1 VDRERAGTRLDLAV
15 VHHLSGVPGLTRAR
29 VRGWVEQ
36 GLVLINGQAGAR
48 PSRRLALGDEVE
60 ILVPPPPPR
69 PEPVALDRPLS
80 VVFEDDWL
88 LALDKPP
95 GVVVHPAPG
104 NWDDTLLHALLW
116 RARDWGDD
124 RGDRRPH
131 LVSRLDKGTSG
142 LLLVAK
148 TPQVHA
154 ALKAQPAEKDYLALV
169 YGRTDGAKG
178 RIDLGV
184 LRDPAEPHR
193 MTTSR
198 TEGNPSATLWERI
211 GEAANGEPLTL
222 LRCRLLT
229 GRMHQIRVHLRAV
242 RLPIVGDPVYGA
254 PAWKGIADPALADLC
269 RTFPR
274 QALHAW
280 RLSLIHP
287 VTEERLA
294 LSTPPPPDLESLL
307 AAAGVTL
314 ACPP

>member
-1 VDRERAGTRLDLAV
+1 VAV
-15 VHHLSGVPGLTRAR
+15 VRHLSAVPGLTRSR

-36 GLVLINGQAGAR
+36 GLVRVNGRTGAR

-69 PEPVALDRPLS
+69 PEPVALDRPLA

-104 NWDDTLLHALLW
+104 NWDETLLHALLW
-116 RARDWGDD
+116 RARDWG
-124 RGDRRPH
+124 RERRPH

-148 TPQVHA
+148 TPEVHA

-169 YGRTDGAKG
+169 YGRTEGAKG

-184 LRDPAEPHR
+184 LRDPADPRR
-193 MTTSR
+193 MTASR
-198 TEGNPSATLWERI
+198 TEGNPSATLWERL
-211 GEAANGEPLTL
+211 GEADGEPLTL

-229 GRMHQIRVHLRAV
+229 GRMHQIRVHLRAA
-242 RLPIVGDPVYGA
+242 RLPVVGDPAYGA
-254 PAWKGIADPALADLC
+254 AGWKGIAEPALADLC
-269 RTFPR
+269 RGFPR

-280 RLSLIHP
+280 RLALAHP
-287 VTEERLA
+287 VTGERLE
-294 LSTPPPPDLESLL
+294 LSTPPPPDLASLL
-307 AAAGVTL
+307 AAAGL
-314 ACPP
+314 RAAAKIS

>member
-1 VDRERAGTRLDLAV
+1 VAV
-15 VHHLSGVPGLTRAR
+15 VGHLSHVPGLTRVR

-36 GLVLINGQAGAR
+36 GLVRVNGQPAR
-48 PSRRLALGDEVE
+48 PSRRLSPGDEVE

-69 PEPVALDRPLS
+69 PEPVALDRSLS
-80 VVFEDDWL
+80 VIFEDDWL

-104 NWDDTLLHALLW
+104 NWEDTLLHALLW
-116 RARDWGDD
+116 RARDWG
-124 RGDRRPH
+124 GERRPH

-148 TPQVHA
+148 TPEIHA

-169 YGRTDGAKG
+169 YGRTEGAKG

-184 LRDPAEPHR
+184 FRDPAEPHR

-198 TEGNPSATLWERI
+198 TEGNPSATLWERM
-211 GEAANGEPLTL
+211 GEAAGGEPLTL

-242 RLPIVGDPVYGA
+242 RLPIVGDPAYGA
-254 PAWKGIADPALADLC
+254 PGWKGIGDPALADLC
-269 RTFPR
+269 RSFPR

-280 RLSLIHP
+280 RLSLAHP
-287 VTEERLA
+287 VTGDTLA
-294 LSTPPPPDLESLL
+294 LSAPPPPDLASLL
-307 AAAGVTL
+307 AAAGL
-314 ACPP
+314 SI

>member
-1 VDRERAGTRLDLAV
+1 MSA
-15 VHHLSGVPGLTRAR
+15 VPGVTRAR

-36 GLVLINGQAGAR
+36 ELVRVNGQAAR
-48 PSRRLALGDEVE
+48 PSRRLSPGDEVE

-69 PEPVALDRPLS
+69 PGPVAIDRPLS
-80 VVFEDDWL
+80 VIFEDDWL

-104 NWDDTLLHALLW
+104 NWEDTLLHALLW

-124 RGDRRPH
+124 RGDRGERRPH

-148 TPQVHA
+148 TPEIHA

-169 YGRTDGAKG
+169 YGRTEGAKG

-184 LRDPAEPHR
+184 LRDPEEPRR

-198 TEGNPSATLWERI
+198 TEGNPSATLWERM
-211 GEAANGEPLTL
+211 GEAAGGEPLTL

-242 RLPIVGDPVYGA
+242 RLPIVGDPTYGA
-254 PAWKGIADPALADLC
+254 PGWKGIAEPALADLC
-269 RTFPR
+269 RSFPR

-280 RLSLIHP
+280 RLSLTHP
-287 VTEERLA
+287 VTGDTLA
-294 LSTPPPPDLESLL
+294 LSAPPPPDLAILL
-307 AAAGVTL
+307 AAAGL
-314 ACPP
+314 SI